1 MHLIKRQRLEKFR
14 EFTAKEPRLQDLYL
28 QIINLTNRDIDE
40 YGLIT
45 RMWLEKFKPQMIQL
59 VGQQRKLQ
67 DELSTS
73 EAYKLVY
80 DTLFNALPYGNIY
93 EEEYDDEFEED
104 PDFKTWYVH
113 YMNY

>member
-14 EFTAKEPRLQDLYL
+14 EFTAKEPKLQDLYL
-28 QIINLTNRDIDE
+28 QIINLTNKDIEE

-59 VGQQRKLQ
+59 VGQQRILK
-67 DELSTS
+67 DELSTN

-93 EEEYDDEFEED
+93 EEEYDDEYEED
-104 PDFKTWYVH
+104 VEFKTWYVH
-113 YMNY
+113 YLNY

>member
-28 QIINLTNRDIDE
+28 QIINLTNKDIDE

-59 VGQQRKLQ
+59 VGQQRTHK
-67 DELSTS
+67 DELSTN

-93 EEEYDDEFEED
+93 EEEYDDEYEED
-104 PDFKTWYVH
+104 VEFKTWYVH
-113 YMNY
+113 YLNY

>member
-28 QIINLTNRDIDE
+28 QIINLTNKDIEE

-45 RMWLEKFKPQMIQL
+45 RMWLEKFKPQMLQL
-59 VGQQRKLQ
+59 VGQQRKTQ
-67 DELSTS
+67 DELSTN

-93 EEEYDDEFEED
+93 EEEYDYEFEED
-104 PDFKTWYVH
+104 LEFKSWYVH

>member
-14 EFTAKEPRLQDLYL
+14 EFTAKEPQLQDLYL
-28 QIINLTNRDIDE
+28 QIINLTNKDIEE

-45 RMWLEKFKPQMIQL
+45 RMWLEKFKPQMIRL
-59 VGQQRKLQ
+59 VGQQRILK
-67 DELSTS
+67 DELSTN

-93 EEEYDDEFEED
+93 EEEYDDEYEED
-104 PDFKTWYVH
+104 VEFKTWYVH
-113 YMNY
+113 YLNY